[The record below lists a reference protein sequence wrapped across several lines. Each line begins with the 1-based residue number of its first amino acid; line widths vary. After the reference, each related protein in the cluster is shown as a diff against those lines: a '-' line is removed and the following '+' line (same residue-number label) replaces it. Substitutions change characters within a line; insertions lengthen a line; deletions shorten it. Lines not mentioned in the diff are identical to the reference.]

1 MKIMDEKLYKTGF
14 IVAEM
19 KKCENWIYNAWPL
32 KDLINDREA
41 ISITQE
47 AEDKW
52 FTKYDMLEI
61 IPDLEYI
68 KKYKE
73 CCDNLKIDTKILL
86 IESPYEY
93 INVNKEIEINEVLG
107 YDCLGTINYSYLY
120 TDFKY
125 YENELKSKNVKLNKV
140 GLFNKYEDVLNF
152 IELRRKD
159 INSGLNIENY
169 WKEIP
174 IKISI
179 VNS

>member
-1 MKIMDEKLYKTGF
+1 M
-14 IVAEM
+14 
-19 KKCENWIYNAWPL
+19 IYNFTFLWYS
-32 KDLINDREA
+32 
-41 ISITQE
+41 ISQKLLTTCLQYCNLVNKL
-47 AEDKW
+47 DK
-52 FTKYDMLEI
+52 
-61 IPDLEYI
+61 YI
-68 KKYKE
+68 KKYKG

-93 INVNKEIEINEVLG
+93 IKVNKEIEINEVLG

-120 TDFKY
+120 TDFKD
-125 YENELKSKNVKLNKV
+125 YEKKLKSKNVKLNKV

-159 INSGLNIENY
+159 IDSGLNIENY